1 MSVQH
6 TFDAEGRWD
15 GRTLVEIVPLVVREL
30 VAALDPLEVILFGSV
45 ARGDDGPDSD
55 IDLLVVF
62 DHVEPE
68 AKRLRMAEVRRSIKT
83 AAPIDVL
90 VTDPAEIGA
99 RRDQVGSMLY
109 WPMREGRSVYRR
121 AHAHAG

>member
-1 MSVQH
+1 M
-6 TFDAEGRWD
+6 
-15 GRTLVEIVPLVVREL
+15 
-30 VAALDPLEVILFGSV
+30 
-45 ARGDDGPDSD
+45 
-55 IDLLVVF
+55 F

-121 AHAHAG
+121 AHTHAG